1 MMIIDVNINM
11 LIKHYGSTRITVLDK
26 VLKRNPPPQN
36 KWIVSKT
43 TKTLPTYALILNI
56 CYWAV

>member
-26 VLKRNPPPQN
+26 VLKRNLPPPE
-36 KWIVSKT
+36 
-43 TKTLPTYALILNI
+43 
-56 CYWAV
+56 